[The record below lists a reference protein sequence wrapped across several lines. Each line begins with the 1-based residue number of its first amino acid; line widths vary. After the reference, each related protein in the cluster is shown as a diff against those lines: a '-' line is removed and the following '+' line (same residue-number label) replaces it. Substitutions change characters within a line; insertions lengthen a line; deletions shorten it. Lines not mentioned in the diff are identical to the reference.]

1 MYGPQQS
8 TETMKC
14 QMDENRVENLEVRSF
29 SKKIEQMNDNLKI
42 LSGEKSISEPVQK
55 FNNLMGV
62 NLNPGGRKLR
72 QDTAGLGDSTD
83 SLFSARDSLLSFG
96 STISTGSYN
105 SAGRLPCLWS

>member
-1 MYGPQQS
+1 MYKQQHLR
-8 TETMKC
+8 EKIQC
-14 QMDENRVENLEVRSF
+14 QIDENYVENLEPRSF

-42 LSGEKSISEPVQK
+42 LSGERSISEPVQK
-55 FNNLMGV
+55 FDRLIGV
-62 NLNPGGRKLR
+62 NLDPGGRKLN

>member
-8 TETMKC
+8 IEILKC
-14 QMDENRVENLEVRSF
+14 QIDENRVENLEVRSF

-42 LSGEKSISEPVQK
+42 RSGEKSISEPVQK
-55 FNNLMGV
+55 FDNLMGV